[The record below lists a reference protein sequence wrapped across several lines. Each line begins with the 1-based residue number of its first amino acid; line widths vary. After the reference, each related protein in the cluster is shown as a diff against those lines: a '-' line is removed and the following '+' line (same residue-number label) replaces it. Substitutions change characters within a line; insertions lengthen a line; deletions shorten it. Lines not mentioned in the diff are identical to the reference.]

1 MLSILTILA
10 LQQPAAPIQA
20 PTPYWQQRVVYQI
33 NARLNEPT
41 YTLAGDET
49 VEYINHSP
57 DTLRTIS
64 FHLYLNAFRPGS
76 RWSDA
81 DSAERRRRFND
92 LKDPNYGF
100 NHVRNVKI
108 DGTAVEPFWPF
119 GRDSTVV
126 RFTLPQALAPG
137 DSLTVTMDWDARPS
151 IPPRR
156 QGRRGRSYDFA
167 QWYPKVVVYDKYGW
181 EEHALYPAGEF
192 YGEFGDFFVKLDVPK
207 DQVVGATGVPVCGD
221 PGWSAANQVPSRVVT
236 LPTNYVGTLDRIGSH
251 GETLGG
257 RMCNAPGADAKLQV
271 DTPSTDTA
279 RKQILWVARDVHNFA
294 MSMSPD
300 YRYEGGEV
308 NGTLVHVLY
317 QPGDEKSW
325 GGGIVVNNT
334 ITMLKWLGF
343 IFGPYPWPQMTVVHR
358 IEGGGTEFPMME
370 MNGSPSLGLNLHEGG
385 HTYLM
390 GILAN
395 NEWKEGWM
403 DEGFTSFQTAW
414 YQEIQARNDGAVRN
428 LETGILLSD
437 LNGQSQPVSTASE
450 KFRDFFTYNNMIYS
464 RGELFLHE
472 LHRVVGDSV
481 MLEIL
486 HRYFVRWKL
495 RHVDEDA
502 FKAVVEE
509 VTHRDMTTFFAQWLH
524 DVALTDYAVH
534 GAKRRRTPTGW
545 QTTVD
550 VARRAP
556 GIYPVTVAVFAEHD
570 TAFLSADGVAERE
583 RIVLTTK
590 SRPRRVA
597 IDPEVVSH
605 DWNMLNN
612 RYTFGLPQ
620 WLASGRPTHDYLDT
634 WFSPQVRRDE
644 LTAGIMPTAW
654 YNDAGG
660 ATIGVRTH
668 TDYLGQFEENVSSV
682 FCGLRHFDIRH
693 DSDSCGFAIS
703 LGNPV
708 WWRIPNVSQR
718 LTAFRYEG
726 RAGAGLSI
734 ERSRAAHLGFGPT
747 HTVGI
752 SVQWLATYD
761 MSYLPATLWDDG
773 GSAEAALWWGIADTR
788 GPWSLDFTAKAAG
801 GVFYRNPGDGI
812 TTEKRYDAE
821 AYGRPE
827 LVATATRSIGK
838 RTTLRLRG
846 YAAAVFS
853 ADPALSQRRIFVA
866 GADPYQI
873 MSNAFVRSIGAPLL
887 REDCWCR
894 WHTPGDGNLRGFDQA
909 FSSDRL
915 AAVNVELETTVLRTK
930 RPWLSRI
937 GLTLFG
943 DGGYVGNT
951 RGIGGIGDSTF
962 LPPSDRWLADAGLGV
977 RATQRIGRTTWTTRI
992 DFPAFVS
999 DPQYAFA
1006 HRLTQFGLNRML
1018 VSFSPVIR

>member
-1 MLSILTILA
+1 MLSLLA
-10 LQQPAAPIQA
+10 LMVLQQLPGAAG

-33 NARLNEPT
+33 NARLDEPT
-41 YTLAGDET
+41 YTLSGDES
-49 VEYINHSP
+49 VKYINHSP

-81 DSAERRRRFND
+81 DSTERRRRFND

-100 NHVRNVKI
+100 NHVRNVKV

-126 RFTLPQALAPG
+126 RYTLPRVLPPG
-137 DSLTVTMDWDARPS
+137 DSMTVTMDWDARPS
-151 IPPRR
+151 IVPRR

-221 PGWSAANQVPSRVVT
+221 PGWAGANQVRSRPVLPSHELDTMATVERIGNGGGTIGGSGCNARGTRLNVVT
-236 LPTNYVGTLDRIGSH
+236 PDLD
-251 GETLGG
+251 
-257 RMCNAPGADAKLQV
+257 
-271 DTPSTDTA
+271 ST

-308 NGTLVHVLY
+308 NGTQVHVLY
-317 QPGDEKSW
+317 QPGDEKTW

-334 ITMLKWLGF
+334 ITMLKWLSF
-343 IFGPYPWPQMTVVHR
+343 IFGKYPWPQMTVVHR

-414 YQEIQARNDGAVRN
+414 YEEIQARNDGAVRN

-437 LNGQSQPVSTASE
+437 LNGESQPVSTQSE
-450 KFRDFFTYNNMIYS
+450 KFRDFSTYNNMIYS

-472 LHRVVGDSV
+472 LHRMVGDSV

-486 HRYFVRWKL
+486 HRYFARWKL
-495 RHVDEDA
+495 HHVDEAA
-502 FKAVVEE
+502 FKAVAEE
-509 VTHRDMTTFFAQWLH
+509 VSHRDLKTFFAQWLH
-524 DVALTDYAVH
+524 DVAVTDYAIR
-534 GAKRRRTPTGW
+534 GAKRRRTATGW

-550 VARRAP
+550 LARNAA
-556 GIYPVTVAVFAEHD
+556 GQYPVTVAVFAEHD
-570 TAFLSADGVAERE
+570 TAFVAADGVAERE
-583 RIVLTTK
+583 RVEVMTRTK
-590 SRPRRVA
+590 PHRVA

-612 RYTFGLPQ
+612 QYTFGRLH
-620 WLASGRPTHDYLDT
+620 WFAAERPTHNYLDT
-634 WFSPQVRRDE
+634 WFTPDVRRDA
-644 LTAGIMPTAW
+644 LTVGIMPTVW
-654 YNDAGG
+654 YNDVGG

-668 TDYLGQFEENVSSV
+668 SDYLGQFEENTSSV
-682 FCGLRHFDIRH
+682 FCGLRNFDIHH
-693 DSDSCGFAIS
+693 DNNSCGFSVS

-708 WWRIPNVSQR
+708 WWRIPDVSQQ

-726 RAGAGLSI
+726 RAGAGLRI
-734 ERSRAAHLGFGPT
+734 ERSHATHLGFGPT
-747 HTVGI
+747 HTLGA
-752 SVQWLATYD
+752 SVNWLATYD
-761 MSYLPATLWDDG
+761 LSYLPPTLWDNG
-773 GSAEAALWWGIADTR
+773 GSVEGALWWGVSDTR
-788 GPWSLDFTAKAAG
+788 GAWHLDATAKAAG
-801 GVFYRNPGDGI
+801 GVFYRNPGGGI
-812 TTEKRYDAE
+812 TTAKRYDAE

-827 LVATATRSIGK
+827 LVATATRPIGK
-838 RTTLRLRG
+838 RGTLRLRG

-853 ADPALSQRRIFVA
+853 ADPVLSQRRIFVA
-866 GADPYQI
+866 GADPYQV
-873 MSNAFVRSIGAPLL
+873 MSNAFVRSVGAPLL

-894 WHTPGDGNLRGFDQA
+894 WHTPGDGNLRGYNQA

-915 AAVNVELETTVLRTK
+915 AAVNVELETTVFRT
-930 RPWLSRI
+930 RQPLLSRV

-943 DGGYVGNT
+943 DGGYVGDA
-951 RGIGGIGDSTF
+951 RGIGGEGDASS
-962 LPPSDRWLADAGLGV
+962 LLPSDRWLADAGLGV
-977 RATQRIGRTTWTTRI
+977 RATQRIGRTTWTTRL
-992 DFPAFVS
+992 DLPAFVS

-1006 HRLTQFGLNRML
+1006 HRLTQFGLNRL
-1018 VSFSPVIR
+1018 LISFSPVIR

>member
-1 MLSILTILA
+1 MHSLLA
-10 LQQPAAPIQA
+10 LVILQQIPVAAG

-41 YTLAGDET
+41 YTLAGDES
-49 VEYINHSP
+49 VKYINHSP

-100 NHVRNVKI
+100 NHVRNVKV
-108 DGTAVEPFWPF
+108 DGVAVEPFWPF

-126 RFTLPQALAPG
+126 RFTLPRVLAPG
-137 DSLTVTMDWDARPS
+137 DSITVTMDWDARPS

-192 YGEFGDFFVKLDVPK
+192 YGEFGDFFVNLDVPK

-221 PGWSAANQVPSRVVT
+221 PGWERANQTPSRPV
-236 LPTNYVGTLDRIGSH
+236 NVGSNILGTVDRVGVN
-251 GETLGG
+251 GQTMGG
-257 RMCNAPGADAKLQV
+257 TMCGAADAPNFRV
-271 DTPSTDTA
+271 IAPPVDTA
-279 RKQILWVARDVHNFA
+279 RKGILWVARDVHNFA

-317 QPGDEKSW
+317 QPGDENTW

-403 DEGFTSFQTAW
+403 DEGFTSFQTSW
-414 YQEIQARNDGAVRN
+414 YEEIQARNDGNVRN
-428 LETGILLSD
+428 LESSILLSD
-437 LNGQSQPVSTASE
+437 LDGQSQSVSTSSE
-450 KFRDFFTYNNMIYS
+450 KFRDFSTYNNMIYS

-472 LHRVVGDSV
+472 LHRMVGDSV

-486 HRYFVRWKL
+486 HRYYARWNL
-495 RHVDEDA
+495 RHVDEAA
-502 FKAVVEE
+502 FQAVAEE
-509 VTHRDMTTFFAQWLH
+509 VSHRDLTNFFAQWLH
-524 DVALTDYAVH
+524 DVAVTDYAVR
-534 GAKRRRTPTGW
+534 GAKRHRTPSGW
-545 QTTVD
+545 RTTVD
-550 VARRAP
+550 LARNAA
-556 GIYPVTVAVFAEHD
+556 GQYPVTVAVFAEHD
-570 TAFLSADGVAERE
+570 TAFVAADGVAERE
-583 RIVLTTK
+583 QVEVMTRTK
-590 SRPRRVA
+590 PRRVA

-612 RYTFGLPQ
+612 RYTFGGLHG
-620 WLASGRPTHDYLDT
+620 LAAGRPTHNYLDT
-634 WFSPQVRRDE
+634 WFTPQVRRDAW
-644 LTAGIMPTAW
+644 TVGIMPTVW
-654 YNDAGG
+654 YNDVGG
-660 ATIGVRTH
+660 ATIGIRTH
-668 TDYLGQFEENVSSV
+668 SDYLGQFEQNTSSV
-682 FCGLRHFDIRH
+682 FCGVRNFDIHH
-693 DSDSCGFAIS
+693 DSNSCGFSIS

-708 WWRIPNVSQR
+708 WWRIPNVSQQ

-726 RAGAGLSI
+726 RAGAGVRI

-747 HTVGI
+747 HTMGV
-752 SVQWLATYD
+752 SVKWLATYD
-761 MSYLPATLWDDG
+761 MSYLPATLWDNG
-773 GSAEAALWWGIADTR
+773 GSVEGALWWGVADTR
-788 GPWSLDFTAKAAG
+788 GSWNLNARATAAG
-801 GVFYRNPGDGI
+801 GVFYRNPGGGI
-812 TTEKRYDAE
+812 TTDKRYDAE

-827 LVATATRSIGK
+827 LVATATRPIGT
-838 RTTLRLRG
+838 RSTVRLRG

-853 ADPALSQRRIFVA
+853 ADPVLSQRRIFVA

-873 MSNAFVRSIGAPLL
+873 MSNAFVRSVGAPLL
-887 REDCWCR
+887 RDDCWCR
-894 WHTPGDGNLRGFDQA
+894 WHTPGDGNLRGYNQA
-909 FSSDRL
+909 FSSDRV
-915 AAVNVELETTVLRTK
+915 AAVNVELETTVFRTK
-930 RPWLSRI
+930 RPLLSRV

-951 RGIGGIGDSTF
+951 RGIGGVGDATF

-977 RATQRIGRTTWTTRI
+977 RATQRIGRTTWTTRV

-1006 HRLTQFGLNRML
+1006 HRLTEFGLNRVL

>member
-1 MLSILTILA
+1 MHSLLA
-10 LQQPAAPIQA
+10 LLFLQQLPAAA
-20 PTPYWQQRVVYQI
+20 GPTPYWQQRVVYQI

-41 YTLAGDET
+41 YTLSGDES
-49 VEYINHSP
+49 VKYINHSP
-57 DTLRTIS
+57 DTLRTVS

-81 DSAERRRRFND
+81 DSAEHRRRFND

-100 NHVRNVKI
+100 NHVRNVKV

-126 RFTLPQALAPG
+126 RFALPRVLPPG
-137 DSLTVTMDWDARPS
+137 DSMTVTMDWDARPS

-221 PGWSAANQVPSRVVT
+221 PGWAGANQQPARAVVRGLDHHDGVT
-236 LPTNYVGTLDRIGSH
+236 DVMTDGLPGSCYASGTSLSNNMTAAPDRK
-251 GETLGG
+251 
-257 RMCNAPGADAKLQV
+257 M
-271 DTPSTDTA
+271 
-279 RKQILWVARDVHNFA
+279 ILWIARDVHNFA

-308 NGTLVHVLY
+308 NRTLVHVLY
-317 QPGDEKSW
+317 QPGDEKTW

-334 ITMLKWLGF
+334 ITMLKWMAF

-403 DEGFTSFQTAW
+403 DEGFTSFQTTW
-414 YQEIQARNDGAVRN
+414 YEEIQARNDGAERN
-428 LETGILLSD
+428 LESSILVSD
-437 LNGQSQPVSTASE
+437 LNGQSQPVSTQSE

-472 LHRVVGDSV
+472 LHRMVGDSV

-486 HRYFVRWKL
+486 HRYFARWKL
-495 RHVDEDA
+495 RHVDEAA
-502 FKAVVEE
+502 FKVVAEE
-509 VTHRDMTTFFAQWLH
+509 VSHRDLTTFFAQWLH
-524 DVALTDYAVH
+524 DVAVTDYAVR
-534 GAKRRRTPTGW
+534 GAKRRQTPTGW
-545 QTTVD
+545 RTTVD
-550 VARRAP
+550 LVRLAP
-556 GIYPVTVAVFAEHD
+556 GQYPVTVAVFAEHD
-570 TAFLSADGVAERE
+570 TAFVAADGVAERE
-583 RIVLTTK
+583 QVEVMTK
-590 SRPRRVA
+590 TKPRRVA

-612 RYTFGLPQ
+612 QFTFGRPH
-620 WLASGRPTHDYLDT
+620 WLAAERPTHDYLDT
-634 WFSPQVRRDE
+634 WFTPQVRRDA
-644 LTAGIMPTAW
+644 LTLGIMPTIW
-654 YNDAGG
+654 YNDDGG
-660 ATIGVRTH
+660 ATIGIRTH
-668 TDYLGQFEENVSSV
+668 TDYLGQFEQNTSSV
-682 FCGLRHFDIRH
+682 FCGVRNFDIHH
-693 DSDSCGFAIS
+693 DSDSCGFSIS

-708 WWRIPNVSQR
+708 WWRIPNVSQQ

-726 RAGAGLSI
+726 RTGAGLRI

-747 HTVGI
+747 HTMGV
-752 SVQWLATYD
+752 SVNWLATYD
-761 MSYLPATLWDDG
+761 MSYLPATLWDNG
-773 GSAEAALWWGIADTR
+773 GSVEGALWWGIADTR
-788 GPWSLDFTAKAAG
+788 GSWNLNASAKAAG
-801 GVFYRNPGDGI
+801 GVFYRNPGGGI
-812 TTEKRYDAE
+812 TTTNRYDAE
-821 AYGRPE
+821 AYARPE
-827 LVATATRSIGK
+827 LVATAARPVGK
-838 RTTLRLRG
+838 RSTLRLRG

-866 GADPYQI
+866 GADPYQV
-873 MSNAFVRSIGAPLL
+873 MSNAFVRSVGAPLL
-887 REDCWCR
+887 RDDCWCR
-894 WHTPGDGNLRGFDQA
+894 WHTPGDGNLRGYNQA

-915 AAVNVELETTVLRTK
+915 AAVNVELETTVFRTK
-930 RPWLSRI
+930 RPLLSRV

-951 RGIGGIGDSTF
+951 RGIGGVGDATF
-962 LPPSDRWLADAGLGV
+962 LAPSDHWLADAGLGV
-977 RATQRIGRTTWTTRI
+977 RATQRIGRTTWTSRV

-1006 HRLTQFGLNRML
+1006 HRLTQFGLNRVL